1 MVIHPSSCTND
12 RTISLPV
19 VKGDSV
25 EDVKVDGRVERGEQT
40 RRQILRRAAEIA
52 SVEGLE
58 GLSIGRLATE
68 LEVSKSGVFAHFGSK
83 EELQL
88 ATVRAA
94 AAIFVANVVDPA
106 LAVPPGPGR
115 LELLLD
121 GWLAYSENRTFPGGC
136 FFYAVQAEFDARHG
150 RVRDAIAGYGR
161 KWNEYVRDTIATVPE
176 LGDADQLA
184 FELIAFLEMANAQ
197 SVLHDDPHAYS
208 RARAAVRARLA
219 QAATAAS
226 TARR

>member
-1 MVIHPSSCTND
+1 VD
-12 RTISLPV
+12 
-19 VKGDSV
+19 G
-25 EDVKVDGRVERGEQT
+25 VKVDGRVERGEQT

-58 GLSIGRLATE
+58 GLSIGRLAGE

-94 AAIFVANVVDPA
+94 AAIFVRQVVDPA
-106 LAVPPGPGR
+106 LVEPPGLGR
-115 LELLLD
+115 LTRLMD

-136 FFYAVQAEFDARHG
+136 FFYAVQAEFDARPG
-150 RVRDAIAGYGR
+150 RVRDAIAGYAR
-161 KWNEYVRDTIATVPE
+161 EWNTYVRETVAAIPQVADPE
-176 LGDADQLA
+176 QVA

-197 SVLHDDPHAYS
+197 SVLHDDPHAYD
-208 RARAAVRARLA
+208 RARAAVRNRVA
-219 QAATAAS
+219 QATAA
-226 TARR
+226 A

>member
-1 MVIHPSSCTND
+1 M
-12 RTISLPV
+12 
-19 VKGDSV
+19 
-25 EDVKVDGRVERGEQT
+25 KVDGRVERGEQT
-40 RRQILRRAAEIA
+40 RRQILVRAAEIA

-94 AAIFVANVVDPA
+94 AKIFLTEVVEPA
-106 LAVPPGPGR
+106 SAVPPGLAR
-115 LELLLD
+115 LELLLT
-121 GWLAYSENRTFPGGC
+121 GWLDYSERRTFPGGC

-150 RVRDAIAGYGR
+150 RVRDTVAEYG
-161 KWNEYVRDTIATVPE
+161 KGWNDLVVATISAVPDLVVE
-176 LGDADQLA
+176 PAQLA

-197 SVLHDDPHAYS
+197 SVLHDDPDAYR
-208 RARAAVRARLA
+208 RARTAVRDTLDR
-219 QAATAAS
+219 AT
-226 TARR
+226 RRP

>member
-1 MVIHPSSCTND
+1 M
-12 RTISLPV
+12 
-19 VKGDSV
+19 
-25 EDVKVDGRVERGEQT
+25 EAVKVDGRVERGEQT

-94 AAIFVANVVDPA
+94 AAIFVRQVVDPA
-106 LAVPPGPGR
+106 LVEPPGLAR
-115 LELLLD
+115 LTVMLD

-136 FFYAVQAEFDARHG
+136 FFYAVQAEFDARPG

-161 KWNEYVRDTIATVPE
+161 EWNSYVRETVAAIPGIADP
-176 LGDADQLA
+176 DQVA

-197 SVLHDDPHAYS
+197 SVLHDDPNAYE
-208 RARAAVRARLA
+208 RARVAVRNRLA
-219 QAATAAS
+219 QAVTAL
-226 TARR
+226 R